1 MLFVF
6 LKECKEFKEEEL
18 EGTDLEEAFKEFR
31 RCAQE
36 SPHPDKDVKE
46 DDDAMTMKTLSQS
59 SSFRA
64 RDYISEVC
72 QSNSFLSTPEKKRE
86 KKHV

>member
-18 EGTDLEEAFKEFR
+18 EGTDLKEAFKEFR

-36 SPHPDKDVKE
+36 SPHPDNDVKE
-46 DDDAMTMKTLSQS
+46 DDDAMTMKTLS
-59 SSFRA
+59 
-64 RDYISEVC
+64 
-72 QSNSFLSTPEKKRE
+72 
-86 KKHV
+86 